1 MKPTVGPGRQRPGR
15 VARRAQAHT
24 THHEGVAPRC
34 VISVSTLLR
43 RPMGPAR
50 KTCSRCGE
58 EKPSSSFYKNPRSI
72 CKSCHNK
79 ASRFTGACR
88 RAAIAHLISTYSTE
102 YRVLVEAERSRRR
115 STIEPPEGGA
125 SDVA

>member
-1 MKPTVGPGRQRPGR
+1 MRDQRIN
-15 VARRAQAHT
+15 VA
-24 THHEGVAPRC
+24 AP
-34 VISVSTLLR
+34 
-43 RPMGPAR
+43 PDGPAR
-50 KTCSRCGE
+50 RTCSRCGE

-115 STIEPPEGGA
+115 STIDRKSTRLNSSHVEISYA
-125 SDVA
+125 VFCLKK

>member
-1 MKPTVGPGRQRPGR
+1 MRDQRINLAAPPDRQ
-15 VARRAQAHT
+15 
-24 THHEGVAPRC
+24 
-34 VISVSTLLR
+34 
-43 RPMGPAR
+43 AR

-102 YRVLVEAERSRRR
+102 YRALVQAERSRRR
-115 STIEPPEGGA
+115 TAIEPSGGGG
-125 SDVA
+125 SDAA